1 MAQYIRRRLITAIP
15 VFFGITM
22 LVFLLVDLAPGDLTD
37 LMGEGAASTVE
48 QAAMEAAVGLDQ
60 PLPVRYLLWLA
71 GLFRGDLGRSYHY
84 GQDVSDLIVQRIG
97 PSLLLTGT
105 GVVLTVAIA
114 VPLGVA
120 AAWKPK
126 GAWDRLSHLFTIS
139 GSAVPGFFLALVA
152 IYLFSVRLG
161 WLPSSGMYRSV
172 GGGDMADL
180 LRHLIL
186 PAGVVGVSNVG
197 SILRQT
203 QSACLEVLG
212 EDYIITARAKGLRE
226 GVVVVRHA
234 LGSALIPVLTSILT
248 HIPHI
253 IGGSVVVE
261 RIFGWPGMGSLMFS
275 AVSGRD
281 YNVVM
286 GGTVVMA
293 LAVLLTSL
301 LLDVVYGL
309 VDPRVRYGER

>member
-15 VFFGITM
+15 VFFGITI

-37 LMGEGAASTVE
+37 LMGEGSSSTTEQTAMAA
-48 QAAMEAAVGLDQ
+48 AFGLDQ
-60 PLPVRYLLWLA
+60 PLPARYVTWLA
-71 GLFRGDLGRSYHY
+71 GLFHGDLGRSYHY
-84 GQDVSDLIVQRIG
+84 GQDVSALIAQRIV
-97 PSLLLTGT
+97 PSLILTGT
-105 GVVLTVAIA
+105 GVVLAVAIA
-114 VPLGVA
+114 VPLGVL

-126 GAWDRLSHLFTIS
+126 GMWDRLAHLFTIS

-152 IYLFSVRLG
+152 IFLFSVRLG
-161 WLPSSGMYRSV
+161 WLPSSGMYRTA
-172 GGGDMADL
+172 GGGDLGDL

-186 PAGVVGVSNVG
+186 PAGIIGVSNVG

-203 QSACLEVLG
+203 QSACLEVMG
-212 EDYIITARAKGLRE
+212 EDYIMTARAKGLRE
-226 GVVVVRHA
+226 GAVVVRHA
-234 LGSALIPVLTSILT
+234 LRSALIPVLTSILT

-286 GGTVVMA
+286 GVTVVMA

-301 LLDVVYGL
+301 LLDVVYGF
-309 VDPRVRYGER
+309 VDPRVRYGGR

>member
-15 VFFGITM
+15 VFFGITI

-37 LMGEGAASTVE
+37 LMGEGTSSTTE
-48 QAAMEAAVGLDQ
+48 QTAMEAAFGLDH
-60 PLPVRYLLWLA
+60 PLPARYVTWLA

-84 GQDVSDLIVQRIG
+84 GQDVSDLIAQRIG
-97 PSLLLTGT
+97 PSLILTGT
-105 GVVLTVAIA
+105 GVLLAVAIA
-114 VPLGVA
+114 VPLGVM
-120 AAWKPK
+120 AAWKPR
-126 GAWDRLSHLFTIS
+126 GMWNRLAHLFTIS

-152 IYLFSVRLG
+152 IFLFSVQLG
-161 WLPSSGMYRSV
+161 WLPSSGMYRTV
-172 GGGDMADL
+172 GGGDLSDL
-180 LRHLIL
+180 IRHLIL
-186 PAGVVGVSNVG
+186 PAGIIGVSNVG

-203 QSACLEVLG
+203 QSACLEVMG
-212 EDYIITARAKGLRE
+212 EDYLMPARAKGLRE
-226 GVVVVRHA
+226 GAVVVRHA
-234 LGSALIPVLTSILT
+234 LRSALIPVLTSILT

-286 GGTVVMA
+286 GVTVVMA

-301 LLDVVYGL
+301 LLDVVYGF
-309 VDPRVRYGER
+309 VDPRVRYGGR

>member
-15 VFFGITM
+15 VFFGITI

-37 LMGEGAASTVE
+37 LMGEGAVSTAE
-48 QAAMEAAVGLDQ
+48 QTAMEAAFGLDQ
-60 PLPVRYLLWLA
+60 PLPARYLLWLA

-84 GQDVSDLIVQRIG
+84 GQDVSDLIAQRVG

-105 GVVLTVAIA
+105 GVVLAVAIA

-126 GAWDRLSHLFTIS
+126 GVWDRLAHLFTIS

-152 IYLFSVRLG
+152 IFLFSVRLG
-161 WLPSSGMYRSV
+161 WLPSSGMYRTV

-286 GGTVVMA
+286 GVTVVMA

-309 VDPRVRYGER
+309 VDPRVRYGEW

>member
-15 VFFGITM
+15 VFFGITI

-37 LMGEGAASTVE
+37 LMGEGSSSTTE
-48 QAAMEAAVGLDQ
+48 QTAMEAAFGLDQ
-60 PLPVRYLLWLA
+60 PLPARYITWLA

-84 GQDVSDLIVQRIG
+84 GQDVSDLIAQRIG
-97 PSLLLTGT
+97 PSLILTGT
-105 GVVLTVAIA
+105 GVVLAVAIA
-114 VPLGVA
+114 VPLGVL

-126 GAWDRLSHLFTIS
+126 GLWDRLAHLFTIS

-152 IYLFSVRLG
+152 IFLFSVRLG
-161 WLPSSGMYRSV
+161 WLPSSGMYRTA
-172 GGGDMADL
+172 GGGDLGDL
-180 LRHLIL
+180 LRHLML
-186 PAGVVGVSNVG
+186 PAGIIGVSNVG

-203 QSACLEVLG
+203 QSACLEVMG
-212 EDYIITARAKGLRE
+212 EDYIMTARAKGLRE
-226 GVVVVRHA
+226 GAVVVRHA
-234 LGSALIPVLTSILT
+234 LRSALIPVLTSILT

-286 GGTVVMA
+286 GVTVVMA

-301 LLDVVYGL
+301 LLDVVYGF
-309 VDPRVRYGER
+309 VDPRVRYGGR

>member
-15 VFFGITM
+15 VFFGITI

-37 LMGEGAASTVE
+37 LMGEGSASTTE
-48 QAAMEAAVGLDQ
+48 QTAMAAAFGLDQ
-60 PLPVRYLLWLA
+60 PLPARYVTWLA
-71 GLFRGDLGRSYHY
+71 GLFHGDLGRSYHY
-84 GQDVSDLIVQRIG
+84 GQDVSALIAQRIG
-97 PSLLLTGT
+97 PSLILTGT
-105 GVVLTVAIA
+105 GVVLAVAIA
-114 VPLGVA
+114 VPLGVL

-126 GAWDRLSHLFTIS
+126 GLWDRLAHLFTIS

-152 IYLFSVRLG
+152 IFLFSVRLG
-161 WLPSSGMYRSV
+161 WLPSSGMYRTA
-172 GGGDMADL
+172 GGGDLLDL

-186 PAGVVGVSNVG
+186 PTGIIGVSNAG

-203 QSACLEVLG
+203 QSACLEVMG
-212 EDYIITARAKGLRE
+212 EDYIMTARAKGLRE
-226 GVVVVRHA
+226 GAVVVRHA
-234 LGSALIPVLTSILT
+234 LRSALIPVLTSILT

-261 RIFGWPGMGSLMFS
+261 QIFGWPGMGSLMFS
-275 AVSGRD
+275 AVGDRD

-286 GGTVVMA
+286 GVTVVMA

-301 LLDVVYGL
+301 LLDVVYGF
-309 VDPRVRYGER
+309 VDPRVRYGGR

>member
-1 MAQYIRRRLITAIP
+1 MAQYIRRRLITAVP
-15 VFFGITM
+15 VFLGITM
-22 LVFLLVDLAPGDLTD
+22 LVFLLIDLAPGDLTD
-37 LMGEGAASTVE
+37 LMGEGAASTTE
-48 QAAMEAAVGLDQ
+48 QSAMGAELGLDR

-71 GLFRGDLGRSYHY
+71 GLLRGDLGRSYQY
-84 GQDVSDLIVQRIG
+84 GQEVSDLIAQRIW

-105 GVVLTVAIA
+105 GVALAVAAA
-114 VPLGVA
+114 VPLGVM
-120 AAWKPK
+120 AAWKSRGK
-126 GAWDRLSHLFTIS
+126 WNRLAHLFTAL

-152 IYLFSVRLG
+152 IFLFSVRLG
-161 WLPSSGMYRSV
+161 WLPSSGMYRTV
-172 GGGDMADL
+172 GGGDLPDL

-186 PAGVVGVSNVG
+186 PAGVIGVSNVG

-203 QSACLEVLG
+203 QSACLEVLR

-226 GVVVVRHA
+226 GVVVVRHV
-234 LGSALIPVLTSILT
+234 LRSALIPVLTSILT

-275 AVSGRD
+275 AISGRD
-281 YNVVM
+281 FNLVM
-286 GGTVVMA
+286 GITMVMA
-293 LAVLLTSL
+293 LSVLLTSL

-309 VDPRVRYGER
+309 VDPRICYGER